1 MKTDGKYT
9 LTITATCLSDDV
21 SRVQERLDGLAEE
34 MDFAGT
40 VEIVQ
45 NSMDEMMIESFTAL
59 GKAIAAAVFLVFLV
73 MAMQFESPK
82 YSLMVMLSIPFSL
95 IGSLGLLFLTGEA
108 ISMTSLMGILML
120 VGIVVNNGI
129 LYVDGVN
136 ELRMRM
142 PIEDALVKS
151 GQTRLRPILMTTLTT
166 VISMI
171 PMAMGLGSGT
181 EMMSGMAIIIIGG
194 LVASTILILVL
205 MPVFYLL
212 VYGRSKKERRERRQ
226 RFYFWKKED
235 SESTFK
241 L

>member
-1 MKTDGKYT
+1 
-9 LTITATCLSDDV
+9 
-21 SRVQERLDGLAEE
+21 
-34 MDFAGT
+34 
-40 VEIVQ
+40 
-45 NSMDEMMIESFTAL
+45 
-59 GKAIAAAVFLVFLV
+59 
-73 MAMQFESPK
+73 
-82 YSLMVMLSIPFSL
+82 
-95 IGSLGLLFLTGEA
+95 
-108 ISMTSLMGILML
+108 MTSLMGILML

-136 ELRMRM
+136 ELRKRM
-142 PIEDALVKS
+142 PIEDALVRS

-194 LVASTILILVL
+194 LVASTLLILIL

-226 RFYFWKKED
+226 KFYFWRKTKKED
-235 SESTFK
+235 DPFT